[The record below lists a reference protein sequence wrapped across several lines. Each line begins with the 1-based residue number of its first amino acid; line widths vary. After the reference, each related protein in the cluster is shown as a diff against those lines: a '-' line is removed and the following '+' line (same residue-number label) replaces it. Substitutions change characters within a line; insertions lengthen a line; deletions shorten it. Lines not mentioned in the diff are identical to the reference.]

1 MNIEGPWYGNVM
13 VTEKIDGVPA
23 ILVIEE
29 GPGGRARDAFLDGP
43 AMEIPEVAYWYEQV
57 RRSLPR
63 RIAPGVYDAVWV
75 GAEGRDYGI
84 EEPVLVILDPTGYDP
99 DDPRKY
105 DGIEGLRHAPV
116 LYYGP
121 VKPENGQDPV
131 EEALRRLKFAG
142 SALSPGYKRPAGVI
156 VTMLESGVNFS
167 VDLD

>member
-13 VTEKIDGVPA
+13 VTEKIDGTPA
-23 ILVIEE
+23 VLVVEE
-29 GPGGRARDAFLDGP
+29 ELGSRQRNVALEGRAATLDS
-43 AMEIPEVAYWYEQV
+43 ATDWFFAN
-57 RRSLPR
+57 RRKLTRALSV
-63 RIAPGVYDAVWV
+63 GVYDAVWV
-75 GAEGRDYGI
+75 GTEGRDYGL
-84 EEPVLVILDPTGYDP
+84 EDPALVILDPSGYDP

-105 DGIEGLRHAPV
+105 DGVEGMRHAPV
-116 LYYGP
+116 LYHGP

-142 SALSPGYKRPAGVI
+142 SAFSPGYKRPAGVI